1 MTPTPAPDPDVT
13 LAVDVATFA
22 RMMSMS
28 VGDARQA
35 IAKGD
40 VPRFKIGGRIRIP
53 MSFVEELLASASPTT
68 PTSAG
73 PSPDDPSTTS

>member
-1 MTPTPAPDPDVT
+1 MNPPPTPDPDAT

-53 MSFVEELLASASPTT
+53 MSYVEELLASAAPTT

-73 PSPDDPSTTS
+73 PSPDGPSTTT